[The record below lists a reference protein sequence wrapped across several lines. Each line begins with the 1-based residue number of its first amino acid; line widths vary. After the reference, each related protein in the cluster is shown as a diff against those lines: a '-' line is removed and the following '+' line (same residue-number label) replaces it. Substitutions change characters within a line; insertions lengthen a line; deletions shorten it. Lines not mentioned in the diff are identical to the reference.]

1 MESVG
6 CHFERKKTL
15 PEYIAQKISMLEDE
29 LYLRLDYAEIAHMR
43 NLNTVADV
51 ARFAHHILVIDCKK
65 ENYT

>member
-29 LYLRLDYAEIAHMR
+29 FYLRLDYADIAHMR
-43 NLNTVADV
+43 NLKTEADV
-51 ARFAHHILVIDCKK
+51 DRFAHQILVDRL
-65 ENYT
+65 